1 MSTDNQLENTES
13 TTQTVDSENKGEVT
27 SAELIEKVKSLESQL
42 KDAIN
47 TRDKAKQ
54 KSRELEE
61 AAAFKTKYEE
71 LNAQFEA
78 VSNELNG
85 IKESAKTE
93 KVNTALQTALEAAG
107 AKSLNTVLKLIDKSQ
122 IQFDENGQVVE
133 ESVVNVVKAVMDSDP
148 ILFGEADPKKAQSGL
163 GFLDPGVK
171 LAANKAVDDAF
182 TTEIRQT
189 KTIKEYEAVC
199 KKYGR
204 PY

>member
-1 MSTDNQLENTES
+1 MSTDNQLETES
-13 TTQTVDSENKGEVT
+13 TTQTVDAENKSEVT
-27 SAELIEKVKSLESQL
+27 VDLAEKVKSLENQL
-42 KDAIN
+42 KEAIT

-61 AAAFKTKYEE
+61 AATYKTKFEE
-71 LNAQFEA
+71 LNAQFE
-78 VSNELNG
+78 VVNNELTG
-85 IKESAKTE
+85 IKESTKTE
-93 KVNTALQTALEAAG
+93 KISSALQTALEAAG
-107 AKSLNTVLKLIDKSQ
+107 AKSINTVLKLIDKSQ
-122 IQFDENGQVVE
+122 VQFDEQGQVVE

-199 KKYGR
+199 KKYNR

>member
-1 MSTDNQLENTES
+1 MSTDNQLETES
-13 TTQTVDSENKGEVT
+13 TTQTVDAENKGEVT
-27 SAELIEKVKSLESQL
+27 SVELTEKIKSLENQL

-61 AAAFKTKYEE
+61 AAAYKTKFEE
-71 LNAQFEA
+71 LNAQFEV

-122 IQFDENGQVVE
+122 IQFDEQGQVVE

-171 LAANKAVDDAF
+171 RAGEGGNESAYLKELRSAKNQKEIQAVM
-182 TTEIRQT
+182 
-189 KTIKEYEAVC
+189 
-199 KKYGR
+199 KKYKIIQ
-204 PY
+204 

>member
-1 MSTDNQLENTES
+1 MSTDNQLEAES
-13 TTQTVDSENKGEVT
+13 TTQTVDAENKSEVT
-27 SAELIEKVKSLESQL
+27 VDLAEKVKSLENQL
-42 KDAIN
+42 KEAIT

-61 AAAFKTKYEE
+61 AAAYKAKFEE
-71 LNAQFEA
+71 LNTKFEA
-78 VSNELNG
+78 VNNELTG
-85 IKESAKTE
+85 IKESTKTE
-93 KVNTALQTALEAAG
+93 KISSALQTALEAAG
-107 AKSLNTVLKLIDKSQ
+107 AKSINTVLKLIDKSQ
-122 IQFDENGQVVE
+122 VQFDEQGQVVE

-199 KKYGR
+199 KKYNR

>member
-27 SAELIEKVKSLESQL
+27 SVELTEKIKSLESQL

-71 LNAQFEA
+71 LSAQFEA

-107 AKSLNTVLKLIDKSQ
+107 AKSVGTVLKLTDITK
-122 IQFDENGQVVE
+122 IQVDETG
-133 ESVVNVVKAVMDSDP
+133 KAINIPTD
-148 ILFGEADPKKAQSGL
+148 EADFALIDIQDHKRIYRKK
-163 GFLDPGVK
+163 
-171 LAANKAVDDAF
+171 
-182 TTEIRQT
+182 
-189 KTIKEYEAVC
+189 
-199 KKYGR
+199 
-204 PY
+204 